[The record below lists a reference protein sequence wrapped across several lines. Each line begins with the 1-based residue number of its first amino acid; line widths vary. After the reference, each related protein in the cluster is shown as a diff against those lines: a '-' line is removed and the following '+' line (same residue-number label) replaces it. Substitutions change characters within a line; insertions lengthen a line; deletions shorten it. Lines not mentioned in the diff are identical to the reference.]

1 MSEKSFEM
9 FREFLPLRA
18 MTVTLEFTDTARFS
32 FFHQPAVHA
41 FIRGLLGS
49 PADYSLHFTLDA
61 PETGCAIFAPGNR
74 YRFTVYVLAGG
85 ERMLAERSDL

>member
-32 FFHQPAVHA
+32 FFH
-41 FIRGLLGS
+41 
-49 PADYSLHFTLDA
+49 
-61 PETGCAIFAPGNR
+61 
-74 YRFTVYVLAGG
+74 
-85 ERMLAERSDL
+85 